1 MNTNAIYYGKKE
13 TVRDRQRERYIKRQ
27 KERERQI
34 EREGDYKFRNTAE
47 A

>member
-1 MNTNAIYYGKKE
+1 MQNITERKKE
-13 TVRDRQRERYIKRQ
+13 TVRDRERERDIKRQ

-34 EREGDYKFRNTAE
+34 KREGDYKFRNTAE